1 MTDVMVVAPHPDDET
16 MGVGGT
22 ILRHREMG
30 DRVAWLVVTG
40 MTNDFGKERMSKRA
54 DEVERVA
61 AAYGFSDQI
70 LLNLP
75 TAQLDTVPRSEMIA
89 ALGGA
94 IRKFAPHTLYVPF
107 PGDVHT
113 DHAVVFEAVAAAS
126 KWFRSPS
133 VCRLLAYE
141 VPSETDV
148 GVNPVELSFRPNIF
162 VDVAK
167 YIERKLEILRIFD
180 SELGPFPFPRSVEA
194 VRSLAKV
201 RGAASG
207 FQAAEALMLLRERL
221 S

>member
-16 MGVGGT
+16 IGVGGT

-30 DRVAWLVVTG
+30 DRVAWIVVTG
-40 MTNDFGKERMSKRA
+40 MTEDYGTERISKRA
-54 DEVERVA
+54 DEIERVA
-61 AAYGFSDQI
+61 SAYGFADHI
-70 LLNLP
+70 LLNFP
-75 TAQLDTVPRSEMIA
+75 TAQLDTVPRSEIIA

-94 IRKFAPHTLYVPF
+94 IRQFAPHTLYVPF
-107 PGDVHT
+107 PGDIHT
-113 DHAVVFEAVAAAS
+113 DHAVVFAAAAAAS

-133 VCRLLAYE
+133 VSRLLAYE

-167 YIERKLEILRIFD
+167 FIERKLEILRNFD
-180 SELGPFPFPRSVEA
+180 SELAPFPFPRSVEA
-194 VRSLAKV
+194 VHNLAKV

-207 FQAAEALMLLRERL
+207 FVAAEAFMLLRERL
-221 S
+221 P